1 MNITGAIAA
10 LEQAVNQQVM
20 IAGGDAAVEGAA
32 RAVIG
37 AIEPAMKQIA
47 LDFAEQTAFEVGAQ
61 LPDYEIEVV
70 ILDGEPALRVR
81 AAESE
86 TKEVASGD
94 YEARLTLRL
103 PEVLKSL
110 VEENAG
116 QSGDSVNTWV
126 VKQLSSKTRKRADRG
141 GKVTGSFEL

>member
-20 IAGGDAAVEGAA
+20 IAGGDPAVEGAA

-61 LPDYEIEVV
+61 LPDHEIEVV

-81 AAESE
+81 AA
-86 TKEVASGD
+86 
-94 YEARLTLRL
+94 
-103 PEVLKSL
+103 
-110 VEENAG
+110 
-116 QSGDSVNTWV
+116 
-126 VKQLSSKTRKRADRG
+126 
-141 GKVTGSFEL
+141 

>member
-1 MNITGAIAA
+1 MNTTAAMAA
-10 LEQAVNQQVM
+10 LEQAVAQQVM
-20 IAGGDAAVEGAA
+20 IGGDDPGIEAAT
-32 RAVIG
+32 RAVLA

-47 LDFAEQTAFEVGAQ
+47 LDLAQQAALEVGAQ
-61 LPDYEIEVV
+61 LSDHEVEVV
-70 ILDGEPALRVR
+70 LADGEPALRIR
-81 AAESE
+81 PTEDDGGEITA
-86 TKEVASGD
+86 GD

-103 PEVLKSL
+103 PEVLKDL

-126 VKQLSSKTRKRADRG
+126 VKTLSSKARKRTERG

>member
-1 MNITGAIAA
+1 MNITAAIAA
-10 LEQAVNQQVM
+10 LEQAVNHQVM
-20 IAGGDAAVEGAA
+20 IAGGDPAVEGAA
-32 RAVIG
+32 RAVVG

-47 LDFAEQTAFEVGAQ
+47 LDFAQQAALEVGAQ
-61 LPDYEIEVV
+61 LPDHEIEVI

-81 AAESE
+81 TAESE
-86 TKEVASGD
+86 SGEVASGD

-103 PEVLKSL
+103 PEVLKGL

>member
-1 MNITGAIAA
+1 MNSTAAVAA

-20 IAGGDAAVEGAA
+20 IGGGDPAVEAA
-32 RAVIG
+32 SRAVVS

-47 LDFAEQTAFEVGAQ
+47 LDFAQQAALEIDAQ
-61 LPDYEIEVV
+61 LPDHEVEV
-70 ILDGEPALRVR
+70 IFVDGEPALRVR
-81 AAESE
+81 SAEADGGE
-86 TKEVASGD
+86 IAGGD

-116 QSGDSVNTWV
+116 QAGDSVNTWV

>member
-20 IAGGDAAVEGAA
+20 IAGGDPAVEGAA

-47 LDFAEQTAFEVGAQ
+47 LDFAEQTAVEVGAQ
-61 LPDYEIEVV
+61 LPDHEIDVV

-81 AAESE
+81 GAENDAG
-86 TKEVASGD
+86 EVTSGD

-103 PEVLKSL
+103 PEVLKGL

-116 QSGDSVNTWV
+116 QAGDSVNTWV
-126 VKQLSSKTRKRADRG
+126 VKQLSSKTRKRTDRG